1 MADETLYQKG
11 LANRARVFG
20 TEGEERRKV
29 FEKAS
34 PDFARS
40 FVTEQV
46 FGVLYERK
54 GIGDKTREAVILAIL
69 IARGMSREIE
79 YHVHAAL
86 NVGMTRKDI
95 EEIIMVCAYYAGGPH
110 AVAAIH
116 ASLNVFKE
124 RGI

>member
-20 TEGEERRKV
+20 AEGEERRKT
-29 FEKAS
+29 FERAS

-46 FGVLYERK
+46 FGGLYERR
-54 GIGDKTREAVILAIL
+54 GIDDKTREAVILGIL

-110 AVAAIH
+110 AVGAVH

>member
-20 TEGEERRKV
+20 TQGEERRKV
-29 FEKAS
+29 FEQAS

-54 GIGDKTREAVILAIL
+54 GIDDKTREAVILAIL

>member
-1 MADETLYQKG
+1 MADDTLYQKG

-20 TEGEERRKV
+20 TEGEERRKT
-29 FEKAS
+29 FEQAS

-46 FGVLYERK
+46 FGSLYERK
-54 GIGDKTREAVILAIL
+54 GIDDKTREAVILGIL
-69 IARGMSREIE
+69 IARGMTKEIE
-79 YHVHAAL
+79 YHVDAAL

-110 AVAAIH
+110 AVAAVH
-116 ASLNVFKE
+116 ASLNVFKK

>member
-20 TEGEERRKV
+20 TQGEERRKV
-29 FEKAS
+29 FEQAS

-54 GIGDKTREAVILAIL
+54 GIDDKTREAVILAIL
-69 IARGMSREIE
+69 IARGMAKEIE

-95 EEIIMVCAYYAGGPH
+95 EEIIMVCAYYAGAPH
-110 AVAAIH
+110 AVGANR
-116 ASLNVFKE
+116 ASLSVFQE